1 MGKKKTSRR
10 HQRPAWTVS
19 KKSNSGNGERLSSIS
34 SLFSSVMMQFM
45 TPEAASSAARRGQ
58 EVGRFVAC
66 LLGVFVG
73 SAMIIVHLVRSK
85 KK

>member
-1 MGKKKTSRR
+1 MGKKKKSAPPETGMDRL
-10 HQRPAWTVS
+10 
-19 KKSNSGNGERLSSIS
+19 KKIKLWQWGAIVIFS

-66 LLGVFVG
+66 LLGIFVG
-73 SAMIIVHLVRSK
+73 SAMIIIHLVRSK